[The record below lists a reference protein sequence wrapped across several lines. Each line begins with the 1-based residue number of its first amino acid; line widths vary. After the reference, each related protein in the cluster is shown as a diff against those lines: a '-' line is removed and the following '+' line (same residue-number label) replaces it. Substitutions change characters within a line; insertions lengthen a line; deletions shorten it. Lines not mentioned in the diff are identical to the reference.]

1 MTKTRIKTEL
11 AAAIILVIVGCFLLI
26 AAIYIPPIGIIH
38 PSVLVAFG
46 EIAVF
51 AGSLFGIDLHYRLEF
66 NKIKAEVG
74 ACLPL
79 CGGQAFL
86 YVLGTRPFKERIS
99 NYK

>member
-51 AGSLFGIDLHYRLEF
+51 AGRLFGIDLHYRLEF

-74 ACLPL
+74 AD
-79 CGGQAFL
+79 
-86 YVLGTRPFKERIS
+86 KIED
-99 NYK
+99 K

>member
-11 AAAIILVIVGCFLLI
+11 ASAVILIVVGCFLLI
-26 AAIYIPPIGIIH
+26 TALFIPPVGIIH
-38 PSVLVAFG
+38 PSILVAFG

-74 ACLPL
+74 AD
-79 CGGQAFL
+79 
-86 YVLGTRPFKERIS
+86 KIED
-99 NYK
+99 K

>member
-11 AAAIILVIVGCFLLI
+11 AAAIILVMVGCFLLI
-26 AAIYIPPIGIIH
+26 TAIFIPPIGTIH

-66 NKIKAEVG
+66 HKIRQK
-74 ACLPL
+74 
-79 CGGQAFL
+79 
-86 YVLGTRPFKERIS
+86 
-99 NYK
+99 